1 MAYRRIAFSGSA
13 GTGKTTLARSVAKEL
28 SLPYIE
34 EGFRKRVDEG
44 MLFYKMNEAERRDLM
59 RDMWREQ
66 HSQELD
72 CPNGFVSDRSSVD
85 FAAFWLHY
93 GLTDAEQE
101 TSDFIEAMQGEAN
114 NIHHVVLC
122 PWGSLPLEA
131 DGVRSTNPWLQ
142 LRYHAL
148 LEGMHQ
154 RMTDTVKL
162 LRVPEETT
170 ELKRRI
176 EFVLMQLDN

>member
-1 MAYRRIAFSGSA
+1 MVYRRIAFSGSA
-13 GTGKTTLARSVAKEL
+13 GTGKTTLARAVAKEL
-28 SLPYIE
+28 ALPYIE

-44 MLFYKMNEAERRDLM
+44 MVLHNMSEAERRDLM

-66 HSQELD
+66 RSQELD

-93 GLTDAEQE
+93 ALTDAEQE
-101 TSDFIEAMQGEAN
+101 TAEFIEQMQGEAD
-114 NIHHVVLC
+114 NIHHIVIC
-122 PWGSLPLEA
+122 PWGSLPLQA

-142 LRYHAL
+142 LRFHAL

-154 RMTDTVKL
+154 RMTAPGKL
-162 LRVPEETT
+162 LRVPEDNTK
-170 ELKRRI
+170 LKKRVA
-176 EFVLMQLDN
+176 FVLEQLGA